1 MIKKQ
6 VRNKAAKTDKKD
18 WNMKEGILFKVLSVG
33 IFAFTSV
40 VILNGCGKKKAISEA
55 DEKMKPVPFTDV
67 KISDDFWS
75 RRIETNRKVT
85 IPAAFKKCQETG
97 RIDNFAIAGGLKE
110 GEHKGVYPFDDTD
123 VYKIIEGASYS
134 LSVHPDPALDNY
146 VDALIKLIA
155 AAQENDGYLYTAR
168 TNKSRTL
175 MRRLGDERWANLSGH
190 SHELYNMGHLYEA
203 ATAHF
208 YATGKRNLLDVA
220 IKNAELLCEV
230 FGPGKNETAP
240 GHQEIE
246 LGLVKLYEATGQE
259 KYLNL
264 AKFFLDTRGPG
275 GEEYSQT
282 HKRVVDQNEAV
293 GHAVRA
299 GYMYSAM
306 ADVAALT
313 SDRNYVRALDELWDN
328 VVGKKLYVTGG
339 LGSDPSIEGFGPNYD
354 LPNMSAYCET
364 CASIANVFWNQRMFL
379 LHADAKYIDVLE
391 RTLYNALIS
400 GVSMDG
406 SLFFYPNALASRGQ
420 HARSEWF
427 VCACCPGNITRFMAS
442 LPGYVY
448 AKRGDEFY
456 VNLFVTS
463 QTTVELGGR
472 KVQIKQLTNYPW
484 DGAVRIM
491 VEPERSATF
500 TMCIRIPCWSRN
512 KPLPSDLYSFM
523 QDNDEQVNL
532 KVNGVPVAFDMDKG
546 FARINLRWEKGDVI
560 EFNLPMPVRR
570 LLANEK
576 VAEDKGR
583 VALQRGPIVYCME
596 APDVEDGRVLN
607 LLLEDT
613 ANLEAQ
619 FRPALLNGL
628 TVIKGIAQAYRLEK
642 TDDEQ
647 TIVKE
652 RKNFQAIPYYAWSH
666 RGRGE
671 MAVWLARDE
680 NAVEPAGLPSIAETS
695 MVSASEKGIGIEA
708 VNDGLVPTSSSDTSF
723 PVFTFLPKK
732 GTTEWLQYDFGKVYE
747 PSIVDI
753 YWLGDEENRRP
764 ESFKIQYRKGSEW
777 RTVWAPDGFRLE
789 KDKLNRIIFETVKT
803 DALRIELQMQ
813 QGFSAGIFEWRV
825 K

>member
-1 MIKKQ
+1 M
-6 VRNKAAKTDKKD
+6 KAS
-18 WNMKEGILFKVLSVG
+18 IVFKVLGVG
-33 IFAFTSV
+33 IFAFTSI
-40 VILNGCGKKKAISEA
+40 VILNGCGKKKAVSGA
-55 DEKMKPVPFTDV
+55 DEKMKPIPFTDV

-134 LSVHPDPALDNY
+134 LSVQPDPALDNY
-146 VDALIKLIA
+146 VDGLIKLIA
-155 AAQENDGYLYTAR
+155 AAQEDDGYLYTAR
-168 TNKSRTL
+168 TNKSETL
-175 MRRLGDERWANLSGH
+175 KWRLGDKRWVNLSGH

-203 ATAHF
+203 AAAHF

-230 FGPGKNETAP
+230 FGPGKNETTP

-259 KYLNL
+259 KYLHL
-264 AKFFLDTRGPG
+264 AKFFLDKRGPG

-282 HKRVVDQNEAV
+282 HKKVVDQDEAV

-306 ADVAALT
+306 ADIATLT
-313 SDRNYVRALDELWDN
+313 SDRNYIRALDQLWDN

-406 SLFFYPNALASRGQ
+406 RLFFYPNALASRGQ
-420 HARSEWF
+420 HARSPWF

-448 AKRGDEFY
+448 AKRGNELY

-463 QTTVELGGR
+463 ETTVELGGR

-491 VEPERSATF
+491 VEPEKSANF
-500 TMCIRIPCWSRN
+500 TICIRIPCWSRN
-512 KPLPSDLYSFM
+512 KPLPSDLYRFM
-523 QDNDEQVNL
+523 QDNDEQVIL

-546 FARINLRWEKGDVI
+546 FARIALRWEKGDVI
-560 EFNLPMPVRR
+560 EFTLPMSVRR

-576 VAEDKGR
+576 VVEDKGR
-583 VALQRGPIVYCME
+583 VALQRGPVVYCVE

-607 LLLEDT
+607 LLLEDE
-613 ANLEAQ
+613 ARLEAQ
-619 FRPALLNGL
+619 FLPALLNGV
-628 TVIKGIAQAYRLEK
+628 TVIKGQGQACRLEK
-642 TDDEQ
+642 SDDEQ

-652 RKNFQAIPYYAWSH
+652 KKNFLAIPYYAWSH
-666 RGRGE
+666 RGPGE
-671 MAVWLARDE
+671 MAVWLARE
-680 NAVEPAGLPSIAETS
+680 ESAAEPTGIPSIAETS
-695 MVSASEKGIGIEA
+695 TASASEKGIGIEA
-708 VNDGLVPTSSSDTSF
+708 INDGLVPLSSSDTSF
-723 PVFTFLPKK
+723 PVFSFLPKK
-732 GTTEWLQYDFGKVYE
+732 GSTEWLQYDFAKPYE
-747 PSIVDI
+747 PSSVEV
-753 YWLGDEENRRP
+753 YWLEDDENRLP
-764 ESFKIQYRKGSEW
+764 ESWKIQYRKSGEW
-777 RTVWAPDGFRLE
+777 KDVWAPHGFRPE
-789 KDKLNRIIFETVKT
+789 KDKFNTVFFETVKT
-803 DALRIELQMQ
+803 DALRLELQMQ
-813 QGFSAGIFEWRV
+813 PGFSAGTFEWRV

>member
-1 MIKKQ
+1 M
-6 VRNKAAKTDKKD
+6 KA
-18 WNMKEGILFKVLSVG
+18 GILIKGLGMG
-33 IFAFTSV
+33 IFAFILIA
-40 VILNGCGKKKAISEA
+40 ILNGCEKKKAVSGA
-55 DEKMKPVPFTDV
+55 DEKMKPIPFTDV
-67 KISDDFWS
+67 KISDEFWS

-85 IPAAFKKCQETG
+85 IPAAFKKCEETG

-123 VYKIIEGASYS
+123 VYKIIEGASYP
-134 LSVHPDPALDNY
+134 LSVQPDPTLDNY
-146 VDALIKLIA
+146 VDGIIKLIA
-155 AAQENDGYLYTAR
+155 AAQEDDGYLHTAR
-168 TNKSRTL
+168 TNKSETL
-175 MRRLGDERWANLSGH
+175 KWRLGDERWVNLRGH

-203 ATAHF
+203 AAAHF
-208 YATGKRNLLDVA
+208 YATGKRNLLDIA

-259 KYLNL
+259 KYLQL
-264 AKFFLDTRGPG
+264 AKFFLDKRGPG

-282 HKRVVDQNEAV
+282 HKRVVDQDEAV

-306 ADVAALT
+306 ADIAALT
-313 SDRNYVRALDELWDN
+313 SDRNYTRALDQLWNN

-448 AKRGDEFY
+448 AKRGNEFY

-463 QTTVELGGR
+463 ETTVELGGR

-484 DGAVRIM
+484 DGKVRIM
-491 VEPERSATF
+491 LEPEGSATF

-512 KPLPSDLYSFM
+512 KPLPSDLYRFM
-523 QDNDEQVNL
+523 QANDEQVTL

-546 FARINLRWEKGDVI
+546 YARIDLRWEKGDVI

-576 VAEDKGR
+576 VEENKGR
-583 VALQRGPIVYCME
+583 VALQRGPIVYCVE

-607 LLLEDT
+607 LLLEDNT
-613 ANLEAQ
+613 NLEAE
-619 FRPALLNGL
+619 FKPELLNGI
-628 TVIKGIAQAYRLEK
+628 TTIKGIAKAYRIEETNDVDTL
-642 TDDEQ
+642 
-647 TIVKE
+647 VKE
-652 RKNFQAIPYYAWSH
+652 DENFFAIPYYAWSH
-666 RGRGE
+666 RGPAE
-671 MAVWLARDE
+671 MAVWLARKE
-680 NAVEPAGLPSIAETS
+680 TAVEPAGIPSIAETS
-695 MVSASEKGIGIEA
+695 TVTASEKGIGIEA
-708 VNDGLVPTSSSDTSF
+708 VNDGLIPSGSSDISF
-723 PVFTFLPKK
+723 PVFTFLPRK
-732 GTTEWLQYDFGKVYE
+732 GSTEWLQYDFGKTYE
-747 PSIVDI
+747 PSIVEV
-753 YWLGDEENRRP
+753 YWLEDDENRLP
-764 ESFKIQYRKGSEW
+764 ESWKIQYRKGNEW
-777 RTVWAPDGFRLE
+777 EDVWTPHGFSLE
-789 KDKLNRIIFETVKT
+789 KDKLNTVIFETVKT
-803 DALRIELQMQ
+803 DALRLELQMQ
-813 QGFSAGIFEWRV
+813 PGFSAGIFEWRV